1 MSAPMIHELFRGLE
15 RTIHER
21 LEIIEE
27 MVRRGPSG
35 PTGPTGPVRLGPT
48 GAEPWSVAIS
58 HRLEALER
66 RECPDI
72 DKIMRGHQYLLTRID
87 ALEEE
92 LCQLRSDKPS
102 NLIPPHPLVGIEI
115 VPKKEV
121 TLVDPNPERINEA
134 DRLLLN
140 SSARKALEEEEEEAE
155 AEEVFAEE
163 AEEAEAEEAE
173 EELVEAEEEEEA
185 EDEAEEL
192 EEFEYKGATYYRD
205 GEKNVFMTDE
215 DGELIP
221 TPIGVWSEVKKRII
235 IKKPDA

>member
-35 PTGPTGPVRLGPT
+35 PSGPTGPVRQGPT
-48 GAEPWSVAIS
+48 GAEPWSAAIS

-72 DKIMRGHQYLLTRID
+72 DKIMRGHQYLLARID

-92 LCQLRSDKPS
+92 LRNKPS
-102 NLIPPHPLVGIEI
+102 SLIPPHPLVGIEI
-115 VPKKEV
+115 IPKKEV

-140 SSARKALEEEEEEAE
+140 SSARKALEQEEEEEEQAE
-155 AEEVFAEE
+155 EEVVAEEVDEL
-163 AEEAEAEEAE
+163 AEEAE
-173 EELVEAEEEEEA
+173 EELVEEEEEA

>member
-1 MSAPMIHELFRGLE
+1 MIHELFRGLE

-35 PTGPTGPVRLGPT
+35 PTGPVRAGPT
-48 GAEPWSVAIS
+48 GAEPWSAAIS
-58 HRLEALER
+58 QRLEALER
-66 RECPDI
+66 RECPDTE
-72 DKIMRGHQYLLTRID
+72 KMMRGHQYLLARID

-92 LCQLRSDKPS
+92 LRQVRSDKPS

-140 SSARKALEEEEEEAE
+140 SSARKALQEEEEAE
-155 AEEVFAEE
+155 EEEVVAEEVEEVAEE
-163 AEEAEAEEAE
+163 E
-173 EELVEAEEEEEA
+173 EELVEEEEGA

-215 DGELIP
+215 EGELIP

>member
-1 MSAPMIHELFRGLE
+1 MSAQMIHEMFRGLE

-27 MVRRGPSG
+27 MVRRGA
-35 PTGPTGPVRLGPT
+35 LGT
-48 GAEPWSVAIS
+48 TATEPCSDS
-58 HRLEALER
+58 TSQRLETLER
-66 RECPDI
+66 QQRVDNENTQALLSRIC
-72 DKIMRGHQYLLTRID
+72 RGNQYVVSRID

-92 LCQLRSDKPS
+92 LRQLRSEKPVG
-102 NLIPPHPLVGIEI
+102 NLIPPHPLVGIEV

-121 TLVDPNPERINEA
+121 VLTEQNPERINEA

-140 SSARKALEEEEEEAE
+140 SSARKALEEEEDELDGQLE
-155 AEEVFAEE
+155 EEVEDELEVVEE
-163 AEEAEAEEAE
+163 VEDEET
-173 EELVEAEEEEEA
+173 LVEEVEEEE
-185 EDEAEEL
+185 EAEEL

>member
-1 MSAPMIHELFRGLE
+1 M
-15 RTIHER
+15 
-21 LEIIEE
+21 
-27 MVRRGPSG
+27 
-35 PTGPTGPVRLGPT
+35 
-48 GAEPWSVAIS
+48 
-58 HRLEALER
+58 
-66 RECPDI
+66 
-72 DKIMRGHQYLLTRID
+72 MRGHAYLLARID

-92 LCQLRSDKPS
+92 LRNKPS
-102 NLIPPHPLVGIEI
+102 SLIPPHPLVGIEI

-140 SSARKALEEEEEEAE
+140 SSARKALQEEEEAE
-155 AEEVFAEE
+155 EEVVAEEEVELAE
-163 AEEAEAEEAE
+163 E
-173 EELVEAEEEEEA
+173 EELVEEEEEEEA

>member
-1 MSAPMIHELFRGLE
+1 MIHEMFRGLE

-27 MVRRGPSG
+27 MVRRGA
-35 PTGPTGPVRLGPT
+35 LGT
-48 GAEPWSVAIS
+48 TATEPCSDATS
-58 HRLEALER
+58 QRLETLER
-66 RECPDI
+66 QQRI
-72 DKIMRGHQYLLTRID
+72 DNENTQALLSRICRGNQYVVSRID

-92 LCQLRSDKPS
+92 LRQLRSEKPS

-121 TLVDPNPERINEA
+121 VLTEQNPERINEA

-140 SSARKALEEEEEEAE
+140 SSARTALEEEEHELDGELE
-155 AEEVFAEE
+155 GEVEDELEVVEEVEDEE
-163 AEEAEAEEAE
+163 TQVEE
-173 EELVEAEEEEEA
+173 VEEEE
-185 EDEAEEL
+185 EAEEL

-215 DGELIP
+215 DGELVP

-235 IKKPDA
+235 IKKADA

>member
-1 MSAPMIHELFRGLE
+1 M
-15 RTIHER
+15 
-21 LEIIEE
+21 
-27 MVRRGPSG
+27 
-35 PTGPTGPVRLGPT
+35 
-48 GAEPWSVAIS
+48 
-58 HRLEALER
+58 LER

-72 DKIMRGHQYLLTRID
+72 EKIMRGHQYLLARID

-92 LCQLRSDKPS
+92 LRQVRSEKPS
-102 NLIPPHPLVGIEI
+102 SLIPPHPLVGIEI

-140 SSARKALEEEEEEAE
+140 SSARKALQEEEEAE
-155 AEEVFAEE
+155 EEAEEVVAEE
-163 AEEAEAEEAE
+163 AEEEVAEEE
-173 EELVEAEEEEEA
+173 EELVEAEDEA

>member
-27 MVRRGPSG
+27 MVRRGPS
-35 PTGPTGPVRLGPT
+35 
-48 GAEPWSVAIS
+48 AEPTNIS
-58 HRLEALER
+58 QRLEALER
-66 RECPDI
+66 RECPDLE
-72 DKIMRGHQYLLTRID
+72 KVMRAHQYLLSRID

-92 LCQLRSDKPS
+92 LREVRSDKPS
-102 NLIPPHPLVGIEI
+102 SLIPPHPLVGIEI
-115 VPKKEV
+115 IPKKEV
-121 TLVDPNPERINEA
+121 TLVDTNPERINEA

-140 SSARKALEEEEEEAE
+140 SSARKALQQEEEAE
-155 AEEVFAEE
+155 EVVAEEVE
-163 AEEAEAEEAE
+163 E
-173 EELVEAEEEEEA
+173 EELVEEEEA
-185 EDEAEEL
+185 DDEAEEL

>member
-1 MSAPMIHELFRGLE
+1 MIHELFRGLE

-27 MVRRGPSG
+27 MVRRGSSG

-66 RECPDI
+66 RECPDTE
-72 DKIMRGHQYLLTRID
+72 KIMRGHAYLLARID

-92 LCQLRSDKPS
+92 LRNKPS
-102 NLIPPHPLVGIEI
+102 SLIPPHPLVGIEI

-140 SSARKALEEEEEEAE
+140 SSARKALQEEEEAE
-155 AEEVFAEE
+155 EEVVAEEEVELAE
-163 AEEAEAEEAE
+163 E
-173 EELVEAEEEEEA
+173 EELVEEEEEEEA

-235 IKKPDA
+235 VKRPDA

>member
-35 PTGPTGPVRLGPT
+35 PTGPTGPVRVGPT
-48 GAEPWSVAIS
+48 GAEPWSVAIL

-66 RECPDI
+66 RECPDTE
-72 DKIMRGHQYLLTRID
+72 KIMRGHAYLLARID

-92 LCQLRSDKPS
+92 LRNKPS
-102 NLIPPHPLVGIEI
+102 SLIPPHPLVGIEI

-121 TLVDPNPERINEA
+121 TLVDHNPERINEA

-140 SSARKALEEEEEEAE
+140 SSARKALQEEEEAE
-155 AEEVFAEE
+155 EEVVAEEEVELAE
-163 AEEAEAEEAE
+163 E
-173 EELVEAEEEEEA
+173 EELVEEEEEEEA